1 MRPSNAFGLDGD
13 GADQSIDPPIPLPAH
28 VLELATVSLCGSPR
42 MQVKIEMD
50 WDTNEIG
57 SGCHLSS
64 HFNLTN
70 SDVLGYK
77 YKMGSSNS
85 DSDPD
90 PNTLSI

>member
-1 MRPSNAFGLDGD
+1 
-13 GADQSIDPPIPLPAH
+13 
-28 VLELATVSLCGSPR
+28 
-42 MQVKIEMD
+42 MQVKIEID
-50 WDTNEIG
+50 SDTNEIG

-64 HFNLTN
+64 HFNSTN

-90 PNTLSI
+90 PNTLLI